1 VKTVQKS
8 FDMGMGPSLVD
19 EVFGALQREA
29 QPPDEANV
37 KNEMREMARNK
48 KKFATVRITVALL

>member
-1 VKTVQKS
+1 
-8 FDMGMGPSLVD
+8 MVD